1 MKKLLVSLVALLALS
16 LTQSVLAASAAD
28 ILTNL
33 TTARENLVKMLDE
46 ADATK
51 RDALEQ
57 EVQKATKAAD
67 DALTAVLAD
76 AATSADA
83 KKALEEFQ
91 KIWTPFKET
100 RDKEIIGALKAGK
113 AADAKKVATG
123 IQKERFG
130 NMKKILEGIK

>member
-16 LTQSVLAASAAD
+16 LTQSVLAASVAD
-28 ILTNL
+28 ILTNM

-46 ADATK
+46 AAAAK

-100 RDKEIIGALKAGK
+100 RDKEIIAALKAGK
-113 AADAKKVATG
+113 VEDAKKVATG
-123 IQKERFG
+123 IQKERFA

>member
-1 MKKLLVSLVALLALS
+1 MKKLLVNLVALLALS

-28 ILTNL
+28 ILTNM
-33 TTARENLVKMLDE
+33 TSARESLVKMLDE
-46 ADATK
+46 ADAAK

-67 DALTAVLAD
+67 EALTAVLAD

-100 RDKEIIGALKAGK
+100 RDKEIIDALKAGK
-113 AADAKKVATG
+113 VEDAKKVATG

-130 NMKKILEGIK
+130 NMKKILEEIK